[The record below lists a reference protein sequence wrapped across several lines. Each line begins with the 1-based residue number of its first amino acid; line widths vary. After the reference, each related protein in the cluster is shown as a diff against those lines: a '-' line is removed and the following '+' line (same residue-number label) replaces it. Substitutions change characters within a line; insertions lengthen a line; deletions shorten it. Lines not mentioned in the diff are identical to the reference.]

1 MKDLKVKNPAQDP
14 KKIKLLKD
22 YDRFKKDDVI
32 VHHGAIAAV
41 WAKRGICQILGDGPQ
56 DKECCASV
64 K

>member
-1 MKDLKVKNPAQDP
+1 MKDTKTRNPAREP
-14 KKIKLLKD
+14 KKIQLLKD

-41 WAKRGICQILGDGPQ
+41 WAKRGLCKILGEGPQ
-56 DKECCASV
+56 DKECCSLV